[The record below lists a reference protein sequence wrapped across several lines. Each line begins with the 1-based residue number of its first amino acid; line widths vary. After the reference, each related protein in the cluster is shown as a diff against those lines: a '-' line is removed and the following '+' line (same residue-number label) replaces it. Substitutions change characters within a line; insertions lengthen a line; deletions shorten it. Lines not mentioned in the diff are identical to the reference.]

1 MKAFVD
7 QYGQKDDGKIGI
19 VEVRDMFL
27 IEFGQMVFTLWPY
40 SIR

>member
-19 VEVRDMFL
+19 VEVRDMFP
-27 IEFGQMVFTLWPY
+27 IQFG
-40 SIR
+40 